1 MLAERKDFLNS
12 TQLDV
17 TRRKVSIYT
26 TTKIKLLAEDIVKMF
41 SLQKCSSS
49 MSSIE
54 NNLSTVEWANK
65 F

>member
-41 SLQKCSSS
+41 SLQKCSSF